1 VGGEKRGV
9 GKKPDGSCLYGGE
22 KRGCELARVQ
32 RLFGKKI
39 EVTVA
44 KRVSGQELIKGG
56 AVKWVAK
63 TPGLFD
69 VALDGGV
76 RLEGHFDTG
85 EGTNV
90 VEECGV
96 KQKTEVGEGLELW
109 GVVGVIGGQHSG
121 CGGGGLRERGGSIEY
136 GDRHAA
142 VVEFK
147 GEGEADDAGSS
158 DADIRVVH
166 GLSLERE

>member
-1 VGGEKRGV
+1 MGGEKRGV

-22 KRGCELARVQ
+22 ECGRELAWVQ
-32 RLFGKKI
+32 RLLCEQIKGA
-39 EVTVA
+39 VT
-44 KRVSGQELIKGG
+44 KRVAGQEAVEVG
-56 AVKWVAK
+56 AVERVAK

-76 RLEGHFDTG
+76 CLEGHFDTG
-85 EGTNV
+85 EGTNAI
-90 VEECGV
+90 EECGV
-96 KQKTEVGEGLELW
+96 KQKTEVGEGLELRGIV
-109 GVVGVIGGQHSG
+109 GVVGSQHSG

-136 GDRHAA
+136 GDRHTA

-147 GEGEADDAGSS
+147 GEGEADDAGPSN
-158 DADIRVVH
+158 ADIGVVH